1 MYEEALLDWFKKFD
15 AYLSDRTFLVAE
27 RATTADFAVFSELAV
42 AFANKYPESVI
53 KRDFAN
59 LHRWFRTVLAQNS
72 TQLGS
77 FRFYTPPPAGMN
89 TNITANE
96 VRKQFLDFFKER
108 EHPYVHS
115 SSTIPH
121 DDPTLLFAN
130 AGMNQFKSIFV
141 GTIDPSSPM
150 AKLKSAV
157 NSQKCIRAGGKHN
170 DLDDVGKDSYHHTFF
185 EMLGSWSF
193 GDYFKKEAIGWSF
206 ELLNKVW
213 GIPADRLY
221 ATYFEGNPEAGLEP
235 DNEAREEWLKYL
247 PADQI
252 LPGNAKDNFWEMGD
266 TGPCGP
272 CSELHYDRI
281 GGRNASSLVN
291 MDDPDV
297 LEIWNLVFMQYDRQP
312 DKSLIPLPA
321 KSVDTGMGLE
331 RVVSVLQDKRANYDT
346 DMFSPYFKKIQDLT
360 GTRAYTGLFG
370 AEDKDGIDMA
380 YRVLADHARTL
391 SIALADG
398 GRPDNVGRG
407 YVLRRILRRAIRY
420 GHEKLNMK
428 VDDFTALVDVVVE
441 SLGDAFP
448 ELKKDP
454 ESTKEILKEEWIQ
467 FMKTLDRGQKILER
481 KIKQLNLTDRL
492 PGDVAWLLYDTYGF
506 PLDLTTLIAEEHN
519 LTLSCEEFEE
529 ERQKAIER
537 SKGAG
542 AGVDESINLDVHA
555 LAKLQED
562 GVSTTDDSHKQNYE
576 ANAAGEYTFNS
587 IKAKVV
593 ALRFNKEFHQECES
607 CEVGIVLDKTN
618 FYAEQGGQI
627 YDLGYFSRENDDD
640 FEFNVKNVQVRAGY
654 VLHVGTLVGKLAVGD
669 EINLN
674 IDTERR
680 VNIMPNHTGTHV
692 LNFGLRC
699 VLGEADQKGS
709 LVAAERLRFDFTA
722 GGAIKPAQIKQ
733 VEEICN
739 EVITRGGAVHC
750 QVSPLAQSKA
760 IQGLRAMF
768 DETYPDPVRVVSI
781 GVPVKELLENPTS
794 GAADKTSVEF
804 CGGTHLRDIS
814 HARKLVITAEE
825 AISKGIRRMIAV
837 TGAEAE
843 KADRQAQRLE
853 KDVNELKAEVKE
865 AIKAKNTAEAN
876 QHAITLGKTIEVAP
890 ISAWK
895 RVELVDA
902 VKKAKMEIVQ
912 YEQKV
917 QKERIASLKSETE
930 KRIDA
935 GDIAEPEVLLLDAG
949 SNNKVLNEILKLYAK
964 KSPKSHVLL
973 FSADHTAKK
982 VLCLAQTPKGSTLKA
997 NEWVSSISP
1006 LIDGRGGGKD
1016 VQAQASGKNVAGLND
1031 ALAKAKE
1038 FAAANL

>member
-1 MYEEALLDWFKKFD
+1 
-15 AYLSDRTFLVAE
+15 
-27 RATTADFAVFSELAV
+27 
-42 AFANKYPESVI
+42 
-53 KRDFAN
+53 
-59 LHRWFRTVLAQNS
+59 
-72 TQLGS
+72 
-77 FRFYTPPPAGMN
+77 MN

-96 VRKQFLDFFKER
+96 VRQQFLDFFKER

-193 GDYFKKEAIGWSF
+193 GDYFKKEAIQWSF
-206 ELLNKVW
+206 DLLNKVW

-221 ATYFEGNPEAGLEP
+221 ATYFEGNPEEGLEP

-297 LEIWNLVFMQYDRQP
+297 LEIWNLVFMQYDRQA
-312 DKSLIPLPA
+312 DKSLISLPA

-346 DMFSPYFKKIQDLT
+346 DMFSPYFKKIEDLT

-370 AEDKDGIDMA
+370 AEDKDGVDMA

-420 GHEKLNMK
+420 GHEKLKMK
-428 VDDFTALVDVVVE
+428 VDDFVALVDVVVE

-537 SKGAG
+537 SKGA
-542 AGVDESINLDVHA
+542 
-555 LAKLQED
+555 D
-562 GVSTTDDSHKQNYE
+562 GVATTDDSHKQNYE
-576 ANAAGEYTFNS
+576 ANSAGEYTFNS

-654 VLHVGTLVGKLAVGD
+654 VLHVGTLVGKLSVGD

-699 VLGEADQKGS
+699 VLGEGEADQKGS
-709 LVAAERLRFDFTA
+709 LVAPERLRFDFTA
-722 GGAIKPAQIKQ
+722 GGALKPAQIKQ

-781 GVPVKELLENPTS
+781 GVPVNELLENPTS

-814 HARKLVITAEE
+814 HARKLIITAEE

-876 QHAITLGKTIEVAP
+876 QRAISLGKTIEVAP

-895 RVELVDA
+895 RAELVDA
-902 VKKAKMEIVQ
+902 VKKSKMEIVQ

-917 QKERIASLKSETE
+917 EEYEIQTE

-935 GDIAEPEVLLLDAG
+935 GDVAEPEVLLLDAG

-1016 VQAQASGKNVAGLND
+1016 VQAQASGKNVSELKG